1 MEGFAISGSAVRLPQ
16 VQSGSEVRLPR
27 VQRQKSA
34 PTKSTIGVQSE
45 SLRPRSQPLQAVNAS
60 KQRMMITDSPPDT
73 ARAPIL
79 CSKSLLSGQ
88 TKGTKPPSMQRAK
101 AWSIEVENAYRYQ
114 LAGFESGTEYTATC
128 NVPVV
133 CWPETGMIKC
143 LIVKSTG
150 YYMYF
155 RQTRECEDKHL
166 NKVKLYV
173 Y

>member
-1 MEGFAISGSAVRLPQ
+1 MEGFSISGSAVRHPQIQSGSAVRLPQ
-16 VQSGSEVRLPR
+16 VQRH
-27 VQRQKSA
+27 KSA
-34 PTKSTIGVQSE
+34 PTKSTNGVQSE

-60 KQRMMITDSPPDT
+60 KQRIAAMDSPSVSPQV
-73 ARAPIL
+73 PIL
-79 CSKSLLSGQ
+79 CSKSLVSGQ
-88 TKGTKPPSMQRAK
+88 TRETKPPSMLRAK
-101 AWSIEVENAYRYQ
+101 VWSIEVENAYRYQ
-114 LAGFESGTEYTATC
+114 LAGFESGTDYSSTC
-128 NVPVV
+128 NMPVV
-133 CWPETGMIKC
+133 CWPESGMIKC